1 MADAAR
7 RTFGPVVLLGVASA
21 GAAALAGNRP
31 WSTFDMSTD
40 PVVGTGAYDS
50 AIAVSLSRLPE
61 APLVAALAYVVLA
74 SWGVLLVT
82 RGRFRRG
89 VAVLALLVSVGML
102 VAAVVAFVTTP
113 GDLRDDFAALGD
125 AVTRADPSGRTWAWW
140 RRSSRSSPP
149 PRRSGSSLAGRRWAA
164 GTTPPV
170 RRPHARRGDRPR
182 PVAGPGPRT

>member
-125 AVTRADPSGRTWAWW
+125 AVD
-140 RRSSRSSPP
+140 
-149 PRRSGSSLAGRRWAA
+149 AGRPFWPYLGVVASVALGGRHRRCGQVRPWMA
-164 GTTPPV
+164 GDGQQV
-170 RRPHARRGDRPR
+170 RRARFGADAR
-182 PVAGPGPRT
+182 